1 MLITCSY
8 QYENGR
14 FLLICR
20 KLRDGET
27 PETVSAL
34 FQEENR

>member
-8 QYENGR
+8 QYEDGR

-20 KLRDGET
+20 KLRPDET
-27 PETVSAL
+27 PEAMKAL
-34 FQEENR
+34 FQES